1 MIKKTSTKLSDIL
14 KEYNMNILVT
24 GGAGFIGSNLIK
36 RLVKV
41 YPHAIIIS
49 VDNYFTGKR
58 SNHVESVEYLDMSVN
73 EYMDSNID
81 FIPDY
86 IFHFGEYS
94 RVVTSFEDIEY
105 LIETNLYSTS
115 KLIEKCKQWG
125 SKLIYSASSSKFG
138 NEGNDENLSPYSWVK
153 AKMVELIKNYNVWYG
168 LNYEIVYFYNVYGSG
183 QIEEGDYA
191 TVIGIFERQ
200 YRNNEKLTV
209 VEPGNQQ
216 RDFTHIED
224 IVNGLILVSKENKNH
239 EWFLRS
245 GISKTIIEIA
255 EMFGEW
261 VFIPQK
267 RGERFNSD
275 EFPSDTE
282 DILKWK
288 PKHMVEEYIK
298 LVKKSI

>member
-1 MIKKTSTKLSDIL
+1 MK
-14 KEYNMNILVT
+14 ILVT
-24 GGAGFIGSNLIK
+24 GGAGFVGSNLIK

-41 YPHAIIIS
+41 YPNAVIIS

-73 EYMDSNID
+73 EYVDSNIG

-86 IFHFGEYS
+86 VFHFGEYS
-94 RVVTSFEDIEY
+94 RIVKSFEDIEY

-138 NEGNDENLSPYSWVK
+138 NDGKDENLSPYAWVK
-153 AKMVELIKNYNVWYG
+153 SKIVELIQNYDVWYG

-224 IVNGLILVSKENKNH
+224 VVNGLILISKENKNH
-239 EWFLRS
+239 EWYLRS
-245 GISKTIIEIA
+245 GVSKSIIEIA
-255 EMFGEW
+255 DMFGEW
-261 VFIPQK
+261 EFIPER
-267 RGERFNSD
+267 RGERFASK

-282 DILKWK
+282 EILKWK